1 MDLGGGLWVK
11 DILPQSLEAFMR
23 GNEERGEQTEGSWI
37 WGVFISAESRQAE
50 PHWFLGT

>member
-1 MDLGGGLWVK
+1 MDLGGLWVK

-23 GNEERGEQTEGSWI
+23 GDEERGEQTEGSWI

-50 PHWFLGT
+50 PLWFLGT